1 MWTQPEPSSQY
12 ICGTMMGHQTFRHRL
27 FYCNYPVV
35 TPHECRHEGKYVGSR
50 GVRFNAKYNEE
61 RFGHLPDANMYGIYS
76 RPYSA
81 RGTADAWHGALG
93 HQPGTFS
100 EKGLRGALPTGYGRL
115 LSGQA
120 IAHSLHRQFAC
131 PVLPP
136 GEREPHDISSLETW
150 ACHGFKPLAE
160 LNLIQTLSTDES
172 PSILEAAWPDKHKL
186 NALIQSTWPCQ
197 SDAVLANDSPS
208 LSDKAVEEL
217 HEGTIQPQAR
227 TRRRALPDMDAVPLD
242 MEPTTAPATKYDEAV
257 ELPTFNPYVITRA
270 EQMADPTIYPILQC
284 LERSEKLASKADPLC
299 GR

>member
-1 MWTQPEPSSQY
+1 M
-12 ICGTMMGHQTFRHRL
+12 
-27 FYCNYPVV
+27 
-35 TPHECRHEGKYVGSR
+35 
-50 GVRFNAKYNEE
+50 
-61 RFGHLPDANMYGIYS
+61 
-76 RPYSA
+76 
-81 RGTADAWHGALG
+81 
-93 HQPGTFS
+93 
-100 EKGLRGALPTGYGRL
+100 
-115 LSGQA
+115 
-120 IAHSLHRQFAC
+120 
-131 PVLPP
+131 
-136 GEREPHDISSLETW
+136 
-150 ACHGFKPLAE
+150 
-160 LNLIQTLSTDES
+160 
-172 PSILEAAWPDKHKL
+172 AAWPDIDKL
-186 NALIQSTWPCQ
+186 NALIQSKWPCQ